1 MSLSPHCDAANL
13 PDSKR
18 PTNIP
23 NIPSNISRERPP
35 QYNQQVCGCHC
46 HTGNGCYCT
55 EAIADPNN
63 SSSNGRRR
71 VGATISDTNT
81 INVTF
86 AELDISDDNYDS
98 DSDIDLD
105 SESSSSSFVPY
116 QYYTL
121 GSPEF
126 EGTVEA
132 LRDHYDFL
140 RHVDDIFHLNSLV
153 DDNPD
158 DLDSAFNGPMHL
170 IRSPRRLVSPAASME
185 VNFSSGE
192 QSLRSSMTAPAM
204 HRSGTPSYYTR
215 CVGFKFHEPTPPSR
229 FLELTPPLSPP

>member
-1 MSLSPHCDAANL
+1 MSLPPHCDAANL

-23 NIPSNISRERPP
+23 NIPSNNSRERPP

-63 SSSNGRRR
+63 SSSNGHRR

-105 SESSSSSFVPY
+105 S
-116 QYYTL
+116 
-121 GSPEF
+121 
-126 EGTVEA
+126 TVEA